1 MSEKTEELY
10 RQKQNRLSDF
20 LTENEVLI
28 REAVLF
34 GLDHAD
40 SGKSINDLFIEFY
53 QSKGL
58 RLKSGTA

>member
-1 MSEKTEELY
+1 MSKESEDRYNEK
-10 RQKQNRLSDF
+10 QIRLSDF
-20 LTENEVLI
+20 LTENEKLV

-40 SGKSINDLFIEFY
+40 SNKSINDLFIEFY

-58 RLKSGTA
+58 KLKSGIA